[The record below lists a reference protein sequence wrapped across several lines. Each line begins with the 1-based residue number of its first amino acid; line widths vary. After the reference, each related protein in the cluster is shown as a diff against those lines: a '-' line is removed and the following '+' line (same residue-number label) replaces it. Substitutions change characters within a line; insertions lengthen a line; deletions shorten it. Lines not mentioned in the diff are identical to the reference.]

1 MKFTEEAMPN
11 WESEIKTRFRFLA
24 CSTVSATN
32 SVYHFWSDENGKVL
46 FSSKAGIITVA
57 QNRILTAETRR
68 IYFLFGGEVPP
79 NKNLFVQGNQHSLA
93 LLPSGNTS
101 ALFPQGRGF

>member
-1 MKFTEEAMPN
+1 V
-11 WESEIKTRFRFLA
+11 
-24 CSTVSATN
+24 STTN
-32 SVYHFWSDENGKVL
+32 SVYHFRGDENGKVL

-68 IYFLFGGEVPP
+68 TRRKYFLFGGEVPP
-79 NKNLFVQGNQHSLA
+79 NKNLFVQGNQHSLD
-93 LLPSGNTS
+93 LWPFGNMS